1 MNTERMMMLA
11 DLLDSLPEEKFN
23 IAYWVSHV
31 DSSDMNEPEDYVDL
45 SVYNCNSAACIA
57 GWAVALKNDLN
68 AGSVYCGDI
77 EKDAAEYLELTPQEK
92 SRLFY
97 YGSDTIWG
105 DYYDVLGCEQPFE
118 HSVTNK
124 MAATAVRNIAQ
135 GKWELV

>member
-23 IAYWVSHV
+23 IAYWVSNV
-31 DSSDMNEPEDYVDL
+31 DSNDIDEPEDYIDL

-77 EKDAAEYLELTPQEK
+77 EKDAAEYLELTNQERY
-92 SRLFY
+92 RLFY
-97 YGSDTIWG
+97 YGIDTVWG
-105 DYYDVLGCEQPFE
+105 DYAETLGCESPFE